1 MTGNCSVVLGCTLHG
16 EASPPY
22 VEFSHCHPSRTLDV
36 SECCHNGM
44 EVQHA
49 GQSHRVI
56 ATLKRPP
63 QNVFGETLKDSRNY
77 IRFRLVPIE

>member
-1 MTGNCSVVLGCTLHG
+1 MPVRAT
-16 EASPPY
+16 EA
-22 VEFSHCHPSRTLDV
+22 
-36 SECCHNGM
+36 
-44 EVQHA
+44 
-49 GQSHRVI
+49 I